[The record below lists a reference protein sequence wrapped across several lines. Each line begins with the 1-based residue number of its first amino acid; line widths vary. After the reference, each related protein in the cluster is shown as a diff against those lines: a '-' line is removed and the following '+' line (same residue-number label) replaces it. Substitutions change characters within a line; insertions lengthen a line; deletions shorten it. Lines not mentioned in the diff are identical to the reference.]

1 MPAAMLALIADSLK
15 VLGPVVALVAVD
27 MVNNLAGLQPPAV
40 RLFPNN
46 SVQIIQPA
54 VVSCPNVRIAAGSA
68 NSLAVRLAG
77 LFGVNLADAMARTK
91 SLLLGR

>member
-1 MPAAMLALIADSLK
+1 MPAAMLALIADNLK
-15 VLGPVVALVAVD
+15 VLWPVVSLVAVD

-40 RLFPNN
+40 GPFPNN
-46 SVQIIQPA
+46 SVQIIQLAIVP
-54 VVSCPNVRIAAGSA
+54 CPYVRIAAGSA
-68 NSLAVRLAG
+68 NSLAVCFPG